1 MDDRDAT
8 GARGPALGRIEAAV
22 SRLFT
27 RSASVSEA
35 VTVAD
40 GFRRIRLAGP
50 DLRGVAWTPGQKLQI
65 MLGGWASRTFT
76 PMSWD
81 AEAGVTELLVYT
93 HGAGPGAAWAEQ
105 LRGGEPCLAFGPRR
119 SLELTALGEP
129 VLLFGDETSIGL
141 ARALRGAG
149 FGAARVVLEV
159 TAPEPAAAALEA
171 VGVSGARLVPR
182 RPDDSHLQDVEAEL
196 ETWSRAASL
205 PAEVLGSC
213 VLSGK
218 AGSIAALQRALRRLG
233 VARGRVSAKAYWAP
247 GKRGLD

>member
-1 MDDRDAT
+1 MDDRDT
-8 GARGPALGRIEAAV
+8 TTARGPAFGRFEAAV

-27 RSASVSEA
+27 RAASVSEA

-40 GFRRIRLAGP
+40 GFRRIRLEGP
-50 DLRGVAWTPGQKLQI
+50 DLRGVAWAPGQKLQI
-65 MLGGWASRTFT
+65 MLGGWAARTFT

-81 AEAGVTELLVYT
+81 AEAGITELLVYT

-105 LRGGEPCLAFGPRR
+105 LRGGESCLAFGPRR
-119 SLELTALGEP
+119 SLDLSALTGQP
-129 VLLFGDETSIGL
+129 LLFGDETSIGL

-159 TAPEPAAAALEA
+159 TAPAAAAAALEA
-171 VGVSGARLVPR
+171 VGLSGATLVQR
-182 RPDDSHLQDVEAEL
+182 RPDDSHLKELEAEL
-196 ETWSRAASL
+196 ETWSRAEGL
-205 PAEVLGSC
+205 DSC

-218 AGSIAALQRALRRLG
+218 AGSIAVLHRALRRLG
-233 VARGRVSAKAYWAP
+233 VARGRVLSKAYWAP